1 MASKAGRILAEVG
14 AIILMAYALLGI
26 QVNMY
31 IGNWPPYDWKQLLS
45 IILTL
50 VWGACI
56 ISGVVLSARDLRVG
70 DYLILSFG
78 TVAIICTFIPLEVYR
93 FPPLFLNIIPLSM
106 TFFYVDLILVIIGG
120 ILAITTGKR
129 D

>member
-14 AIILMAYALLGI
+14 AIILMAFTLYGV
-26 QVNMY
+26 QMNMY
-31 IGNWPPYDWKQLLS
+31 FGNWPPYSWKLFLS

-50 VWGACI
+50 VWGTGI
-56 ISGVVLSARDLRVG
+56 IVGVVLSAKNFRVG

-78 TVAIICTFIPLEVYR
+78 IVAFIGTFIPLEVYG
-93 FPPLFLNIIPLSM
+93 FPPLFFNIIPLSG
-106 TFFYVDLILVIIGG
+106 TFFYIDVLLVVTGG
-120 ILAITTGKR
+120 ILAIAIGKR